1 MKKSIYLL
9 LCLLVLFVVS
19 SPAYPVVIGGVDEVR
34 PYIQQGKAAE
44 YLPQYEERAGKLEEA
59 GDLRK
64 AAETYLNASHLAR
77 ATGNYQKAIVLGA
90 KAAEIAEEV
99 HYPGIMAKAL
109 MHTGQAYHVIAD
121 YEKALAYFERAA
133 RLGKRIKHKF
143 TEASGYE
150 RLANTYRKL
159 DQTQKALEYLKNAGS
174 IYETL
179 VSDLRSPDVS
189 PTKGSRKAKKQ
200 FTNPAVVR
208 TYISILT
215 NQGNT
220 FLRLQEYDS
229 ALESFKKALYYASDK
244 DQILE
249 INNGMGDLHYKKG
262 DIQKALEYHEKAFR
276 IAGEMNVPWYKMMSF
291 SKTAL
296 DYHQQK
302 NYTEAIERYA
312 RAIEFIED
320 QRSMLQNEEMR
331 SLFFSQMTR
340 TYDGMISALVSAG
353 NTEKAFDYSERSR
366 SRAFMDVL
374 GSRVNLSRGRASA
387 VVSQEMELKRKI
399 AAMELLLEESESGD
413 VRDELGDLKKQYN
426 LFLERLRKEDL
437 EQASLLSVEP
447 LTVKD
452 VQTHLVPETALLE
465 FHVLDD
471 KVLAWTV
478 RRESIQVSTLPYGRR
493 AILTRVKKLR
503 DSISDTQSGTQIT
516 QAARDLYNVL
526 ISQTGI
532 RKGEQ
537 LIIVPHGILHYLPFH
552 ILLQPDNRYLLE
564 DHTISYLSSSSLM
577 QFTSEKQKKAR
588 GKVLAFG
595 NPDLGNLI
603 YNLRYAEREAR
614 EIGNIYPQS
623 DVYLRK
629 DASRT
634 RAGKT
639 LAGYGVIHFASHG
652 EFSENNP
659 LESSIM
665 LSGED
670 IESGRLTTEEIFTL
684 NIDASLVVLSA
695 CETAIGKINTGDE
708 IIGLTRAFI
717 YAGAPSVVT
726 SLWRVNDKATYLL
739 MSSFYK
745 NLKTMGKAEALRSA
759 QRSVMKDY
767 QHPFYWGAFILNGDP
782 G

>member
-9 LCLLVLFVVS
+9 LSLLVPLVFS
-19 SPAYPVVIGGVDEVR
+19 PPAYPVVINGVDEVR

-44 YLPQYEERAGKLEEA
+44 YLPKYEERARKLEEA
-59 GDLRK
+59 GDLKK
-64 AAETYLNASHLAR
+64 AAEIYLNAQHLAR
-77 ATGNYQKAIVLGA
+77 AAGNYHKALVLGTKAIDV
-90 KAAEIAEEV
+90 AESAG
-99 HYPGIMAKAL
+99 YYGFLTKAL
-109 MHTGQAYHVIAD
+109 IQTGQTYLVIAD
-121 YEKALAYFERAA
+121 YEKAIAHFERAVT
-133 RLGKRIKHKF
+133 LGKRTKNVF
-143 TEASGYE
+143 AEAHGYD
-150 RLANTYRKL
+150 RLANVYRKL
-159 DQTQKALEYLKNAGS
+159 DQPQKALEYLKNAGS

-179 VSDLRSPDVS
+179 VSDLASPDVS
-189 PTKGSRKAKKQ
+189 PTKGSRKAKKR
-200 FTNPAVVR
+200 FENPGVVR

-220 FLRLQEYDS
+220 FLRLQESDS

-249 INNGMGDLHYKKG
+249 IYNGMGDLHYKQG
-262 DIQKALEYHEKAFR
+262 NIQKALEYHEKAVK
-276 IAGEMNVPWYKMMSF
+276 IAEDINVPWYMMVSL
-291 SKTAL
+291 SKTAM

-302 NYTEAIERYA
+302 NYTEAIEWYG
-312 RAIEFIED
+312 RAIDFVEE
-320 QRSMLQNEEMR
+320 QRSMLQSEEQR
-331 SLFFSQMTR
+331 SLFFAQMTR

-366 SRAFMDVL
+366 SRAFIDVL
-374 GSRVNLSRGRASA
+374 GSRVNLSRNKASA

-399 AAMELLLEESESGD
+399 AAMEFLLEESESGD
-413 VRDELGDLKKQYN
+413 VRNELGDLKKQYN

-447 LTVKD
+447 LTLKD
-452 VQTHLVPETALLE
+452 IQTHLAPDTAVLE

-471 KVLAWTV
+471 KVLVWTV
-478 RRESIQVSTLPYGRR
+478 RRESIQVTTLSYGRR
-493 AILTRVKKLR
+493 AIITCVKKLR
-503 DSISDTQSGTQIT
+503 DSISDTRSETQIVPV
-516 QAARDLYNVL
+516 AKDLYNVL
-526 ISQTGI
+526 ISQAGI

-564 DHTISYLSSSSLM
+564 DHAISYLSSAGLM
-577 QFTSEKQKKAR
+577 RFTSEKQKKTQ

-614 EIGNIYPQS
+614 EIGTLYPQS
-623 DVYLRK
+623 DVYLKK

-634 RAGKT
+634 RAGKALT
-639 LAGYGVIHFASHG
+639 GYGVIHFASHG
-652 EFSENNP
+652 EFNETNP

-665 LSGED
+665 LAGDD
-670 IESGRLTTEEIFTL
+670 IESGRLKTEEIFAL

-695 CETAIGKINTGDE
+695 CETAIGKVNTGDE

-717 YAGAPSVVT
+717 YAGAPSVIT

-739 MSSFYK
+739 MSIFYK